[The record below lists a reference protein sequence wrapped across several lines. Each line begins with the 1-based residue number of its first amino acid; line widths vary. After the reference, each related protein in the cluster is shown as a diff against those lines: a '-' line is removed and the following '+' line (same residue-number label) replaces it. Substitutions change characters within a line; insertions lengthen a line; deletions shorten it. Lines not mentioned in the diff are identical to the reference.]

1 MAQKILVND
10 NLTNIF
16 NYINSAK
23 EPISYMELI
32 QYVIDYDLYKEFY
45 LNHEIIKYLYED
57 KMHELFILKE
67 KEKGVL

>member
-1 MAQKILVND
+1 MAQKIIVND

-45 LNHEIIKYLYED
+45 LNYEIIKYLYED

>member
-1 MAQKILVND
+1 MAQKIIVND

-57 KMHELFILKE
+57 KMKKLFILKE

>member
-1 MAQKILVND
+1 MAQKIIVND

-32 QYVIDYDLYKEFY
+32 QYVIDYDLYNEFY

-57 KMHELFILKE
+57 KMKKLFILKE